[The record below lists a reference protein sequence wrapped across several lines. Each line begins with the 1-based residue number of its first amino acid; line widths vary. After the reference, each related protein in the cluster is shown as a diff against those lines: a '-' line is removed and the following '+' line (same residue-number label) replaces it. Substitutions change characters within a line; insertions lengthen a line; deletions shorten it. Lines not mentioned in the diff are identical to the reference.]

1 LNGIE
6 IPLPLII
13 KQGWLAEMECM
24 KAAVLTTFGGAES
37 FEIQTVPKPIPKPNQ
52 VLVRVCATSINP
64 VDYQTRRGDYKD
76 LVRLP
81 AIIGV
86 DISGVIETVGESVT
100 DFEVGNE
107 VYYSPQIFGESGSY
121 AQYHVADAGIVA
133 LKPSNLSHIEAACFP
148 LAGGTAW
155 DCLVTRGNLQV
166 GESVLIHAG
175 AGGVGSMAIQLA
187 KAMGAYVFT
196 TCSSKNLDF
205 VKKLG
210 ADRAIDYKN
219 EDYAEVIDRETD
231 ELGVDLVLDTIGG
244 QTIQRSPEI
253 IRPFGRLVSIVD
265 TQTPQSLI
273 EAWGKNLTIHFVLT
287 PQYRAKL
294 DALTK
299 LIERTQLRPVI
310 DSTLSW
316 NRIIQA
322 HQRLERGG
330 TQGKIV
336 LEFTKS

>member
-1 LNGIE
+1 
-6 IPLPLII
+6 
-13 KQGWLAEMECM
+13 
-24 KAAVLTTFGGAES
+24 
-37 FEIQTVPKPIPKPNQ
+37 
-52 VLVRVCATSINP
+52 
-64 VDYQTRRGDYKD
+64 
-76 LVRLP
+76 
-81 AIIGV
+81 
-86 DISGVIETVGESVT
+86 
-100 DFEVGNE
+100 
-107 VYYSPQIFGESGSY
+107 
-121 AQYHVADAGIVA
+121 
-133 LKPSNLSHIEAACFP
+133 
-148 LAGGTAW
+148 
-155 DCLVTRGNLQV
+155 
-166 GESVLIHAG
+166 
-175 AGGVGSMAIQLA
+175 
-187 KAMGAYVFT
+187 MGAYVFT
-196 TCSSKNLDF
+196 TCSSKNFDF

-219 EDYAEVIDRETD
+219 EDYAKVIYQETD

-265 TQTPQSLI
+265 TETPQSLI

-316 NRIIQA
+316 ERIIQA